1 MTKDRNV
8 ALMLRQESSGKMRII
23 VHKLALVAFLLACA
37 GVASAQQRPLDTQ
50 DPETIGAGR
59 VLVEGG
65 ISAQHN
71 ITYPLSGF
79 KGDLYQLPVLG
90 LDIGLSSIADLQ
102 ITGGPYN
109 YLSIASRQPGPLTDV
124 VTATG
129 DSTHSVEDIQIGAK
143 IRLLKETANSPSFGF
158 RFETRL
164 SNASRK
170 SGIGQDTTDFGA
182 SLLAAKT
189 VQSIRIVGNL
199 GWISMS
205 QPLDG
210 TRQNDVLTYGF
221 SLARAVTNGVEVVG
235 EINGRASVAAGPVP
249 IGTESR
255 GLLKFGGRYTYG
267 PVRVDGAVFF
277 GLNAVDPTIGVTVGA
292 TYVFNAFT
300 LP

>member
-1 MTKDRNV
+1 
-8 ALMLRQESSGKMRII
+8 MRIT
-23 VHKLALVAFLLACA
+23 VYKLVLFVSLMA
-37 GVASAQQRPLDTQ
+37 GAAVASAQQRPLDTQ

-65 ISAQHN
+65 ISGAHD

-79 KGDLYQLPVLG
+79 KGNLWQLPVLG
-90 LDIGLSSIADLQ
+90 LNVGLSSIADLQ

-109 YLSIASRQPGPLTDV
+109 YFTITSRQPGPLADV

-129 DSTHSVEDIQIGAK
+129 DSTHSVEDINIGAK
-143 IRLLKETANSPSFGF
+143 IRLLPETASAPSVGF
-158 RFETRL
+158 RFSTRL
-164 SNASRK
+164 PNASRK

-182 SLLAAKT
+182 ALLVGKT
-189 VQSIRIVGNL
+189 IESIRVVGNL

-210 TRQNDVLTYGF
+210 TRQNDVLAYGF
-221 SLARAVTNGVEVVG
+221 SLARAITGGTEIVG
-235 EINGRASVAAGPVP
+235 EIIGRASVANGPAP

-255 GLLKFGGRYTYG
+255 GRLKFGGRYTYG
-267 PVRVDGAVFF
+267 PVRFDAAVFF
-277 GLNAVDPTIGVTVGA
+277 GLNTVDPTVGFTTGA
-292 TYVFNAFT
+292 TYIFNAFR

>member
-1 MTKDRNV
+1 
-8 ALMLRQESSGKMRII
+8 MRAI
-23 VHKLALVAFLLACA
+23 VYKFILVVPFIACA
-37 GVASAQQRPLDTQ
+37 GVAVAQQRPLITQ

-59 VLVEGG
+59 VLIEGG
-65 ISAQHN
+65 ITGAHD

-79 KGDLYQLPVLG
+79 KGNLWELPVLG
-90 LDIGLSSIADLQ
+90 VNVGLSSIADLQ

-109 YLSIASRQPGPLTDV
+109 VLSITSRQPGPLTSV

-129 DSTHSVEDIQIGAK
+129 DSTHSVEDINIGAK
-143 IRLLKETANSPSFGF
+143 IRLVPETSSTPSIGF

-164 SNASRK
+164 PNASRK

-182 SLLAAKT
+182 QMLAGKT
-189 VQSIRIVGNL
+189 IQSIRVVGNL

-221 SLARAVTNGVEVVG
+221 SLARAVTAGVEVVG
-235 EINGRASVAAGPVP
+235 EIAGRASVANGPAP

-255 GLLKFGGRYTYG
+255 GLLKIGGRYTYG
-267 PVRVDGAVFF
+267 PVRFDAAVFF
-277 GLNAVDPTIGVTVGA
+277 GLNAVDPTVGITAGA
-292 TYVFNAFT
+292 TYIFNAFR

>member
-1 MTKDRNV
+1 
-8 ALMLRQESSGKMRII
+8 MRTFR
-23 VHKLALVAFLLACA
+23 FLLVFLTCA
-37 GVASAQQRPLDTQ
+37 VPVFAQQRPLDTQ

-65 ISAQHN
+65 ISAAHD

-79 KGDLYQLPVLG
+79 KGDLWQLPVLG
-90 LDIGLSSIADLQ
+90 VNIGLGSIADLQ

-109 YLSIASRQPGPLTDV
+109 YLSITSRQPGPLTDV

-129 DSTHSVEDIQIGAK
+129 DSTHSVEDVTIGAK
-143 IRLLKETANSPSFGF
+143 IRLLAETPRSPGFGI
-158 RFETRL
+158 RFATRL
-164 SNASRK
+164 PNASRK

-182 SLLAAKT
+182 SVLAAKT

-221 SLARAVTNGVEVVG
+221 SLARAVTNSTEIVG
-235 EINGRASVAAGPVP
+235 EINGRASVANGPAP

-255 GLLKFGGRYTYG
+255 GLLKLGGRYTYG
-267 PVRVDGAVFF
+267 PVRVDAGIFF
-277 GLNAVDPTIGVTVGA
+277 GLNAVDPTVGFTAGA
-292 TYVFNAFT
+292 TYVFNAFK
-300 LP
+300 

>member
-1 MTKDRNV
+1 
-8 ALMLRQESSGKMRII
+8 MLRSLVLKLR
-23 VHKLALVAFLLACA
+23 LALLLFACA
-37 GVASAQQRPLDTQ
+37 APAFAQQRPLDTQ

-65 ISAQHN
+65 ISAAHDM
-71 ITYPLSGF
+71 TYPLSGF
-79 KGDLYQLPVLG
+79 KGNLWQLPALG
-90 LDIGLSSIADLQ
+90 LNVGLSSIADLQ

-109 YLSIASRQPGPLTDV
+109 YLSITSREPGPLTSV

-129 DSTHSVEDIQIGAK
+129 DSTHSVEDIRIGAK
-143 IRLLKETANSPSFGF
+143 IRLLPETSRSPGFGF
-158 RFETRL
+158 RFTTRL
-164 SNASRK
+164 PNASRK
-170 SGIGQDTTDFGA
+170 SGIGQDTTDFSA

-189 VQSIRIVGNL
+189 VQSIRVVGNL

-210 TRQNDVLTYGF
+210 TRQNDELVYGF
-221 SLARAVTNGVEVVG
+221 SLARAVTNSVEVVG
-235 EINGRASVAAGPVP
+235 EIYGRASVANGPAP

-255 GLLKFGGRYTYG
+255 GLLKFGARYTYG
-267 PVRVDGAVFF
+267 PVRVDAAVFF
-277 GLNAVDPTIGVTVGA
+277 GLNAVDPTVGFTAGA

>member
-1 MTKDRNV
+1 
-8 ALMLRQESSGKMRII
+8 MRST
-23 VHKLALVAFLLACA
+23 VHKLVLIVSLMACA
-37 GVASAQQRPLDTQ
+37 AVASAQQRPLDTQ

-59 VLVEGG
+59 ILVEGG
-65 ISAQHN
+65 ISAAHD

-79 KGDLYQLPVLG
+79 KGNLWQLPVLG
-90 LDIGLSSIADLQ
+90 LNVGLSSIADLQ
-102 ITGGPYN
+102 VTGGPYN
-109 YLSIASRQPGPLTDV
+109 VLSITSREPGPLTGV

-129 DSTHSVEDIQIGAK
+129 DSTHSVEDITIGAK
-143 IRLLKETANSPSFGF
+143 IRLLPEMTRSPSVGF

-164 SNASRK
+164 PNASRK

-182 SLLAAKT
+182 ALLAGKT

-210 TRQNDVLTYGF
+210 TRQNDVLVYGL
-221 SLARAVTNGVEVVG
+221 SLARAVTSGIEVVG
-235 EINGRASVAAGPVP
+235 EVTGRASVANGPAP

-255 GLLKFGGRYTYG
+255 GRLKFGGRYTYG
-267 PVRVDGAVFF
+267 PVRLDAAVFF
-277 GLNAVDPTIGVTVGA
+277 GLNTVDPTVGFTAGA
-292 TYVFNAFT
+292 TYIFNAFR

>member
-1 MTKDRNV
+1 M
-8 ALMLRQESSGKMRII
+8 
-23 VHKLALVAFLLACA
+23 ACA
-37 GVASAQQRPLDTQ
+37 VMASAQQRPLDTQ

-65 ISAQHN
+65 ITGSHD

-79 KGDLYQLPVLG
+79 KGNLWQLPVLG
-90 LDIGLSSIADLQ
+90 LNVGLSSIADLQ

-109 YLSIASRQPGPLTDV
+109 YFTITSRQPGPLADV

-129 DSTHSVEDIQIGAK
+129 DSTHSVEDINIGAK
-143 IRLLKETANSPSFGF
+143 IRLLPETTNTPSVGF
-158 RFETRL
+158 RFSTRL
-164 SNASRK
+164 PNASRK

-182 SLLAAKT
+182 ALLVAKT
-189 VQSIRIVGNL
+189 IQSIRVVGNL

-210 TRQNDVLTYGF
+210 TRQNDVLVYGF
-221 SLARAVTNGVEVVG
+221 SLARAVTGGTEVVG
-235 EINGRASVAAGPVP
+235 EIVGRASTAIGPAP

-255 GLLKFGGRYTYG
+255 GRLKFGGRYTYG
-267 PVRVDGAVFF
+267 PVRFDAAVFF
-277 GLNAVDPTIGVTVGA
+277 GLNTVDPTVGFTAGA
-292 TYVFNAFT
+292 TYIFNAFK